1 MLLKLFPR
9 GMLALIALTV
19 FATAAFAQQRSAT
32 WLMGVLHDQALQQ
45 AAQARAAH
53 HDEDAKTWQAWA
65 GLYGKLA
72 ADPRV
77 QQMDAGLFSRNNVQ
91 YNQEEALAMTRNNAA
106 VAADLYNASAQMW
119 ADLAQQLESGSG
131 TPQVHFP
138 VKQMLTPIA
147 GLAGTPW
154 VDIGGRHASDCRVLA
169 QRAQSC
175 RAQLSQLQHHSLVTG
190 EDSGDFQ
197 VVRMGQC
204 DAAQEL
210 YVAQCQ
216 Q

>member
-1 MLLKLFPR
+1 MRKVVR
-9 GMLALIALTV
+9 GKTLALIAL
-19 FATAAFAQQRSAT
+19 AAFAATASAQQHTAAWLLELMRGQAT
-32 WLMGVLHDQALQQ
+32 QLST
-45 AAQARAAH
+45 QARTAHRDNDAAN
-53 HDEDAKTWQAWA
+53 WQAWA

-77 QQMDAGLFSRNNVQ
+77 QHMDAASFSRNNVQ
-91 YNQEEALAMTRNNAA
+91 YNRQEALVMTRNGIGAG
-106 VAADLYNASAQMW
+106 ADLYNASAQMW
-119 ADLAQQLESGSG
+119 ADLAQQLESGGG

-138 VKQMLTPIA
+138 EQQMLSPIE

-190 EDSGDFQ
+190 EDSGTFQ
-197 VVRMGQC
+197 VIRLRQC

>member
-1 MLLKLFPR
+1 MHQRFLRLF
-9 GMLALIALTV
+9 V
-19 FATAAFAQQRSAT
+19 ATALLACAGSAFAQTRNGA
-32 WLMGVLHDQALQQ
+32 WLMGVLHDQALQH
-45 AAQARAAH
+45 ASQARNGRDAANW
-53 HDEDAKTWQAWA
+53 KAWA

-72 ADPRV
+72 ADPRL
-77 QQMDAGLFSRNNVQ
+77 QQVDAVSFSRNNAKF
-91 YNQEEALAMTRNNAA
+91 NQEEALVMVRNGIGPG
-106 VAADLYNASAQMW
+106 ADLYNASAQMW
-119 ADLAQQLESGSG
+119 TDLAQQIESGRG

-138 VKQMLTPIA
+138 EKQMLSPIE

-175 RAQLSQLQHHSLVTG
+175 RAQLSQVQNHSLVTG
-190 EDSGDFQ
+190 EDSGTFQ
-197 VVRMGQC
+197 VIRLRQC

>member
-1 MLLKLFPR
+1 MSGFRWKAAAV
-9 GMLALIALTV
+9 LALTLIS
-19 FATAAFAQQRSAT
+19 ATALAQQRSAA
-32 WLMGVLHDQALQQ
+32 WLMGVLHDQALQH

-53 HDEDAKTWQAWA
+53 HENDAANWQGWA
-65 GLYGKLA
+65 GLYGKLG

-77 QQMDAGLFSRNNVQ
+77 QALDAMAFARNNVQ
-91 YNQEEALAMTRNNAA
+91 YNQQEALVMSRNGIGPG
-106 VAADLYNASAQMW
+106 ADLYNASAQMW
-119 ADLAQQLESGSG
+119 ADLAQQLEDGSA

-138 VKQMLTPIA
+138 EKQMLSPIE

-154 VDIGGRHASDCRVLA
+154 MDIGGHHASDCRVLA

-175 RAQLSQLQHHSLVTG
+175 RAQLSQVQNHSLVTG
-190 EDSGDFQ
+190 EDSGTFQ
-197 VVRMGQC
+197 VIRLRQC

>member
-1 MLLKLFPR
+1 MGGFQLKAAAV
-9 GMLALIALTV
+9 LALTLTLISTTAL
-19 FATAAFAQQRSAT
+19 AQQRSAA
-32 WLMGVLHDQALQQ
+32 WLLGVLHDQALQH
-45 AAQARAAH
+45 ATRARAAH
-53 HDEDAKTWQAWA
+53 HDNDAANWQGWA
-65 GLYGKLA
+65 GLYGKLG

-77 QQMDAGLFSRNNVQ
+77 QAMDAGAFARNNVQ
-91 YNQEEALAMTRNNAA
+91 YNQQEALVMSRNGIGPG
-106 VAADLYNASAQMW
+106 ADLYNASARMW
-119 ADLAQQLESGSG
+119 ADLAQQLANGAG

-138 VKQMLTPIA
+138 EKLMLSPIA

-175 RAQLSQLQHHSLVTG
+175 RAQLSQLQHHSLITG

-197 VVRMGQC
+197 VVRMSQC

>member
-1 MLLKLFPR
+1 MRQTFLRTFVIAAA
-9 GMLALIALTV
+9 LACAGP
-19 FATAAFAQQRSAT
+19 AFAQVRNGA
-32 WLMGVLHDQALQQ
+32 WLMGVMRDQASRL
-45 AAQARAAH
+45 AAQARDAHREKDAANW
-53 HDEDAKTWQAWA
+53 EAWA

-77 QQMDAGLFSRNNVQ
+77 QQVDAVSFSRNNAKF
-91 YNQEEALAMTRNNAA
+91 NQEEALVMLRNGIGPG
-106 VAADLYNASAQMW
+106 ADLYNASAQMW
-119 ADLAQQLESGSG
+119 TDLARQIEDGSG
-131 TPQVHFP
+131 TPRVHFP
-138 VKQMLTPIA
+138 DKQMLTPIE

-175 RAQLSQLQHHSLVTG
+175 RAQLSQVQNHSLVTG
-190 EDSGDFQ
+190 EDSGTFQ
-197 VVRMGQC
+197 VIRLRQC
-204 DAAQEL
+204 NAAEEL

>member
-1 MLLKLFPR
+1 MRKVVR
-9 GMLALIALTV
+9 GKTLALIAL
-19 FATAAFAQQRSAT
+19 AAFAATASAQQHTAA
-32 WLMGVLHDQALQQ
+32 WLLELMRGQ
-45 AAQARAAH
+45 AAQLATQARAAH
-53 HDEDAKTWQAWA
+53 RDDDAANWQAWA

-77 QQMDAGLFSRNNVQ
+77 QQMDAITFSRNNVKF
-91 YNQEEALAMTRNNAA
+91 NQEEALVMTRNGIGPGAE
-106 VAADLYNASAQMW
+106 LYNASAQMW
-119 ADLAQQLESGSG
+119 ADLAQQLENGG
-131 TPQVHFP
+131 GAPQVHFP
-138 VKQMLTPIA
+138 EQQMLYPIQ

-154 VDIGGRHASDCRVLA
+154 VDIGGRHASDCRVLL

-197 VVRMGQC
+197 VVRLGQC
-204 DAAQEL
+204 DAAEEL

>member
-1 MLLKLFPR
+1 MRKVVR
-9 GMLALIALTV
+9 GKTLALIAL
-19 FATAAFAQQRSAT
+19 AAFAATASAQQHTAAWLLELMRGQAT
-32 WLMGVLHDQALQQ
+32 QLAT
-45 AAQARAAH
+45 QARTAHRNDDAAN
-53 HDEDAKTWQAWA
+53 WQAWA

-77 QQMDAGLFSRNNVQ
+77 QQMDAITFSRNNVKF
-91 YNQEEALAMTRNNAA
+91 NQEEALVMTRNGIGPGAE
-106 VAADLYNASAQMW
+106 LYNASAQMW
-119 ADLAQQLESGSG
+119 ADLAQQLENGSD

-138 VKQMLTPIA
+138 EQQMLYPIQ

-154 VDIGGRHASDCRVLA
+154 VDIGGRHASDCRVLL

-197 VVRMGQC
+197 VVRLGQC
-204 DAAQEL
+204 DAAEEL